1 MHLRRLITAVVV
13 GALPLAWAAAAIT
26 GEEYAGRRAAVL
38 AAMDSGSVMVLRAAD
53 LRMRSNDVEYRFR
66 QDNSFL
72 YLTGLSETGLTL
84 LLDPSGVDAGGT
96 RARVLLFAPP
106 ASRERLGAAVGEM
119 AVLDA
124 GRFQEIFR
132 RVLGEKK
139 TLHLSAPDI
148 RFVNDWVNGKP
159 VFLDRDI
166 RKELEGKHPALK
178 VKNAG
183 AMIGPM
189 RGVKS
194 PAEVALIRE
203 AIRLTGEGLRRA
215 AEVCAPGRYE
225 YELQAEIEYA
235 MLKQGSVGPA
245 FPSIVGSGPNTLD
258 YHYSA
263 NRRQMEKGDMVVLDV
278 GAEWEG
284 YSADVTRTYPVSG
297 EFTPEQRRMYEAVL
311 KAQESVIAV
320 IRPGLA
326 MGELDR
332 VAKETLAREGFA
344 GYLKHGVSHHLG
356 LDTHDAGPL
365 DTLRAGMVITV
376 EPGAYV
382 AASDTVLPPGYRG
395 QGIRI
400 EDDVL
405 VTETGHE
412 VLSAGIPKKPEEVQG
427 MIGKK
432 R

>member
-1 MHLRRLITAVVV
+1 MNLRRLFAALVVA
-13 GALPLAWAAAAIT
+13 ALPLAWAVAAIT

-84 LLDPSGVDAGGT
+84 LLDPSGVDVDGT
-96 RARVLLFAPP
+96 RVRVLLFAPP
-106 ASRERLGAAVGEM
+106 ASRERLSAAAGEM

-132 RVLGEKK
+132 KVLGETK

-159 VFLDRDI
+159 VFLDRDV
-166 RKELEGKHPALK
+166 RKELEGKVPALK

-183 AMIGPM
+183 AMIGAM
-189 RGVKS
+189 RGIKS

-245 FPSIVGSGPNTLD
+245 FPSIVGSGPHTLD

-311 KAQESVIAV
+311 KAQESVIAL

-332 VAKETLAREGFA
+332 VAKETLAKEGFA

-382 AASDTVLPPGYRG
+382 ATNDTVLGPPYRG

-405 VTETGHE
+405 VTATGHE
-412 VLSAGIPKKPEEVQG
+412 VLSAGIPKKPEEVQE